1 MKLAELLHKGQETL
15 LAAGVDEY
23 KNDAIELLLYILHE
37 DRAYYLLNQM
47 NQADS
52 ELETAYEEL
61 IKARAERIPLQH
73 ITHYQNFMGLDFFV
87 NEHVLTP
94 RFDTEILVDTVL
106 KAIPKMQKESLS
118 VLDMCTGSGCIAIS
132 IDKLAGKDVNVT
144 GVDISEKAL
153 EVAKRNVKDLD
164 SKVCLVESDLF
175 SNISGQYD
183 IIVSNPPYIRS
194 SDILDLMPEVR
205 EHEPILALDGSE
217 DGLDFYKR
225 IIEAAPHF
233 QGSGSALFF
242 EIGYDQGEDVCRL
255 MKAAGYINIEL
266 IKDFAGL
273 DRVVWGMTQ

>member
-1 MKLAELLHKGQETL
+1 MKLWELLSQGEEKLQ
-15 LAAGVDEY
+15 AAGIEEY
-23 KNDAIELLLYILHE
+23 KNDALELMLHVLKQ
-37 DRAYYLLNQM
+37 DRSYYLLHKLD
-47 NQADS
+47 QADP
-52 ELETAYEEL
+52 EVETVYNQV
-61 IKARAERIPLQH
+61 INTRASRIPLQH

-94 RFDTEILVDTVL
+94 RFDTEILVDKVL
-106 KAIPKMQKESLS
+106 KTIKNVDKDSLT

-132 IDKLAGKDVNVT
+132 IDKLAVKTCKIT
-144 GVDISEKAL
+144 GVDISREAL
-153 EVAKRNVKDLD
+153 EVAGRNGQKLN
-164 SKVCLVESDLF
+164 SKVSFIESDLF

-194 SDILDLMPEVR
+194 QDVLELMPEVR

-217 DGLDFYKR
+217 DGLEFYKR

-233 QGSGSALFF
+233 QGSNAYLFF
-242 EIGYDQGEDVCRL
+242 EIGYDQGEDVKAL
-255 MKAAGYINIEL
+255 MEVAGYINIEI